1 MTLKVMKK
9 RQIIWTTVLLIIG
22 FLWMC
27 PLIFMISMSLRK
39 PEKAFEPVLFLFP
52 LVLQNFKL
60 VFRQNNLLPNFIS
73 SLIITSFSVFLVTLT
88 AAMAAFGLT
97 RKQVAGKT
105 IIYNTLML
113 TLMVPIS
120 ALVIPLTQINSA
132 LGWIN
137 TYQGLIFP
145 YTALGIP
152 FGLVIIKAF
161 LENVPSD
168 LEDAAIVDG
177 CGVWRLFFLVILPV
191 IRSGLI
197 VVMIWQFLT
206 SWNEFFL
213 ALVTMSETAMKTL
226 TLIPMQY
233 QGFYFSQPGALF
245 AILVVICTPM
255 ILFYIAVQKYFVRGM
270 LSGAIKG

>member
-1 MTLKVMKK
+1 MTIKMMKQK
-9 RQIIWTTVLLIIG
+9 QHLWSLILSVIG
-22 FLWMC
+22 FVWMC
-27 PLIFMISMSLRK
+27 PLIFMVSMSFRR
-39 PEKAFEPVLFLFP
+39 PEKAFEPVLIIFP
-52 LVLQNFKL
+52 FVLQNFKL
-60 VFRQNNLLPNFIS
+60 VLSQNNLLPNFIS
-73 SLIITSFSVFLVTLT
+73 SAVITSASVFLVTLT

-97 RKQVAGKT
+97 RKQIIGKT
-105 IIYNTLML
+105 FIYNLLML

-137 TYQGLIFP
+137 SYQGLIFP

-152 FGLVIIKAF
+152 FGLVIMKAF
-161 LENVPSD
+161 VDNVPKD

-177 CGVWRLFFLVILPV
+177 CGVWRLFFLIILPV
-191 IRSGLI
+191 VRSGLI

-213 ALVTMSETAMKTL
+213 ALVTMSETGKKTL

-245 AILVVICTPM
+245 AILVIICTPM
-255 ILFYIAVQKYFVRGM
+255 ILFYALVQKYFVRGM
-270 LSGAIKG
+270 LAGAIKG

>member
-1 MTLKVMKK
+1 MTLKVVKK
-9 RQIIWTTVLLIIG
+9 RQIIWTTVLLMIG
-22 FLWMC
+22 FLGRC
-27 PLIFMISMSLRK
+27 PLICMIRMSLRK

-177 CGVWRLFFLVILPV
+177 CGVWRLFFLIILPV

>member
-27 PLIFMISMSLRK
+27 PRNFMISMSVPK
-39 PEKAFEPVLFLFP
+39 PAKAFAPVIFLLP

>member
-1 MTLKVMKK
+1 MTLKVMKE
-9 RQIIWTTVLLIIG
+9 RQIRWSIVLLIIG

-27 PLIFMISMSLRK
+27 PLIFMISMSFRK
-39 PEKAFEPVLFLFP
+39 PEKAFEPVLFLLP

-73 SLIITSFSVFLVTLT
+73 SFIITSFSVFLVTLT

-97 RKQVAGKT
+97 RKQVVGKT

-120 ALVIPLTQINSA
+120 ALVIPLTQINST

-161 LENVPSD
+161 LDNVPPD

-177 CGVWRLFFLVILPV
+177 CGVWRLFFLIILPV
-191 IRSGLI
+191 IRPGLI

-213 ALVTMSETAMKTL
+213 ALVTMSETTMKTL